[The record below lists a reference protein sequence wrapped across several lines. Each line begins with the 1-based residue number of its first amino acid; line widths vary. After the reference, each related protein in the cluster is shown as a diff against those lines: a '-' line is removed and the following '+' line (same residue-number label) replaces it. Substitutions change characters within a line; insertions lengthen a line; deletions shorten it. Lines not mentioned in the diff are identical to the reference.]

1 MQGTLNSLWEPR
13 SGLRGEPRH
22 TLIWDKKFVQKND
35 VEVYFDPNLPVK
47 YESPKI
53 CITTGMLI
61 FGKKIVQQEK
71 NVAM

>member
-22 TLIWDKKFVQKND
+22 HINLRPKIVQKNN

-47 YESPKI
+47 YESHKI
-53 CITTGMLI
+53 CITKGMLI
-61 FGKKIVQQEK
+61 FGKKRIQWEK

>member
-22 TLIWDKKFVQKND
+22 TLIWDQKLFEKNN
-35 VEVYFDPNLPVK
+35 VELYFDPNLPVK

-53 CITTGMLI
+53 CIIKGMLI
-61 FGKKIVQQEK
+61 FGKKRIQWEK